1 MKYSSLIKEIL
12 DQYSLPLF
20 GTHGITH
27 WARVLENGLRISNET
42 GANEKVVILFAMLH
56 DSRRLNE
63 SIDPGH
69 GRRGA
74 ELAKSLR
81 GSLFEVSD
89 LEFDLLYE
97 ACVSHTDG
105 KTEGDI
111 TVQTCWDADRLDLG
125 RVGIWPKQRQLCT
138 EFAKNPEII
147 AWANQRSETKHTP
160 EFVYSDWLVEGTPG
174 Q

>member
-27 WARVLENGLRISNET
+27 WARVLENGLRLSRET
-42 GANEKVVILFAMLH
+42 GANEKVVRLFAVLH

-74 ELAKSLR
+74 ELAKALR

-105 KTEGDI
+105 KTDGDI

-125 RVGIWPKQRQLCT
+125 RVWIWPEPKQLCT
-138 EFAKNPEII
+138 EFAKNPEVI
-147 AWANQRSETKHTP
+147 AWANQRSETRHTP
-160 EFVYSDWLVEGTPG
+160 EFVYSDWLVEGTPD
-174 Q
+174 

>member
-1 MKYSSLIKEIL
+1 MKCSALIKEIL
-12 DQYSLPLF
+12 VQYSLPLF

-42 GANEKVVILFAMLH
+42 GANENVVRLFAMLH
-56 DSRRLNE
+56 DARRLNE

-74 ELAKSLR
+74 ELAKALR

-89 LEFDLLYE
+89 QEFDLLYE
-97 ACVSHTDG
+97 ACVSHTEG
-105 KTEGDI
+105 KTESDI

-125 RVGIWPKQRQLCT
+125 RVGIWPEPKQLCT

-147 AWANQRSETKHTP
+147 AWANQRSETQHTP
-160 EFVYSDWLVEGTPG
+160 DFVYSDWLAEGAPG

>member
-74 ELAKSLR
+74 ELAKTLR

-125 RVGIWPKQRQLCT
+125 RVRIWPKPKHLCT

-160 EFVYSDWLVEGTPG
+160 EFVYSEWLAEGTLG

>member
-1 MKYSSLIKEIL
+1 MKYSALIKEIL

-42 GANEKVVILFAMLH
+42 GANEKVVRLFAMLH

-74 ELAKSLR
+74 ELAKGLR

-89 LEFDLLYE
+89 QEFDLLYE

-105 KTEGDI
+105 KTESDI

-125 RVGIWPKQRQLCT
+125 RVGIWPKPRQLCT
-138 EFAKNPEII
+138 EFTKNPEVM

-160 EFVYSDWLVEGTPG
+160 EFVYSDWLADGTPG

>member
-27 WARVLENGLRISNET
+27 WARVLENGLRISKET
-42 GANEKVVILFAMLH
+42 GANEKVVRLFALLH

-81 GSLFEVSD
+81 GSLVEVSD

-125 RVGIWPKQRQLCT
+125 RVRIWPKPRQLCT
-138 EFAKNPEII
+138 EVAKNPEII

-160 EFVYSDWLVEGTPG
+160 EFVYSDWLAEGAPG